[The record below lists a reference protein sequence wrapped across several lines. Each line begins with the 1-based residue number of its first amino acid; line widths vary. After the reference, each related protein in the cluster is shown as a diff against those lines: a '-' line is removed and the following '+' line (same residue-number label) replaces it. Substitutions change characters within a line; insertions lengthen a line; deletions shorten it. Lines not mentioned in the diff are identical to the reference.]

1 MLRHVTWADAL
12 FIQAAANAF
21 NLIIYIK
28 ESIPGFA
35 SITNI
40 SPVSSETDTTV
51 INIGHINETHY
62 VSTVP
67 FNEET
72 LVSNVIHNSELAW
85 LTIDQSTT
93 TDYD

>member
-12 FIQAAANAF
+12 FIQAVADAF
-21 NLIIYIK
+21 NLTIYIK

-40 SPVSSETDTTV
+40 SPVNSETDTTV
-51 INIGHINETHY
+51 INIGHINEIHY

-72 LVSNVIHNSELAW
+72 LVSNVIHNSELAR
-85 LTIDQSTT
+85 LTID
-93 TDYD
+93 D